1 MQLQMPNSGFQLP
14 AEVGTSMVTDIA
26 NNDQAVAADHHLKTM
41 PTQ

>member
-26 NNDQAVAADHHLKTM
+26 NNDQATHYMKAI
-41 PTQ
+41 PNQ